1 MDVRRVMIVEDSP
14 MLAERLRELLG
25 QRQDLSVDAIVDTES
40 AAVKAV
46 ESRHFDVMIV
56 DVELREGSG
65 ISVVRR
71 IRELTHGRNR
81 PWIIVLTN
89 YAFPA
94 VRARC
99 LAAGADHFLDKMKDF
114 PRLLGL
120 IADAHTLQ

>member
-25 QRQDLSVDAIVDTES
+25 QRPDLSVEAIVDTES

-46 ESRHFDVMIV
+46 EGKHFDVLIV